1 MVCEDDYDVSTGLC
15 SVCKETMCE
24 VCHSNL
30 SIGTCKICGRL
41 VCSKD
46 SVRQK
51 DGSLIC
57 VNCLSGLE

>member
-1 MVCEDDYDVSTGLC
+1 MVCEDDYDVDAGLC